1 MGWHCQWKMEW
12 TSCRIDKPWDRHCV
26 DINKN
31 QLWPS
36 VCYRFFGTLFGN
48 RNHHISCQK
57 DWNHFSHSLFRA
69 FRHHQLGHGSS
80 GCHSSCG
87 RLYLSLWMAFTSRI
101 WYEGNLQGVW
111 KKCINQSKYF
121 LQRCSALH
129 RGAFCQFL
137 FRFIH
142 YCHKSTGKETCK
154 THICALV
161 ISEGLV

>member
-1 MGWHCQWKMEW
+1 MHLKQILKMILQFENVSTFWKWE
-12 TSCRIDKPWDRHCV
+12 
-26 DINKN
+26 
-31 QLWPS
+31 
-36 VCYRFFGTLFGN
+36 
-48 RNHHISCQK
+48 
-57 DWNHFSHSLFRA
+57 
-69 FRHHQLGHGSS
+69 HQLGHGCS

-87 RLYLSLWMAFTSRI
+87 RLYLSLWLAFTSRI

-142 YCHKSTGKETCK
+142 YCHKSTGKEIGK

-161 ISEGLV
+161 ISEGLVQLLPRLYSGSSFTADYCWCSSKVWKQQSCSWICCDDQ